1 LAGIIGLLTS
11 IMNQTPGSA
20 HLNFTLGALVAAGG
34 VAGYVRSRSSPS
46 LIAGLALG
54 ALYGASGYLISQGQA
69 ENGHLLGAATSGLL
83 TLAMGNR
90 FRKTRS
96 LMPAGLLTGL
106 GLAGAVYNSSKFAEY
121 K

>member
-1 LAGIIGLLTS
+1 
-11 IMNQTPGSA
+11 MNQTPGSA